1 MTFCIVSA
9 KTLNTQFFIVLF
21 PPATYNL
28 IIKIFLEFE
37 AASVITDYITK
48 NWALIL
54 VLLGFTVSL
63 ISTVFLDKKTI
74 MRMYALIVEVLALSI
89 LVYAEFYFADRNA
102 HRLVRTI
109 LIAVRYS
116 ATPFLFAQIIITIN
130 KRLRWLIFIP
140 AFILTLIDFISIP
153 TGIVFTVR
161 DDGKMIRGPL
171 GLLPYF
177 VVGLYCVFLIYLMI
191 KHSKKQTTERI
202 PIIFFC
208 FAFFSG
214 LILPFL
220 IGSDYSQL
228 FCATIAISM
237 FVYYVFSI
245 LQVTKLDPLTGLLNR
260 QAYYSDT
267 SSEPEE
273 ISALV
278 SIDMN
283 GLKAINDNE
292 GHLAG
297 DKAISTL
304 ADCLIRAAKRKQP
317 VYRVGGDE
325 FVIVCRKTPE
335 NEVIELTKR
344 IHKLVSETPYS
355 CSVGYGYSS
364 DGKKTIDELLSES
377 DEKMYAE
384 KELYYKNRGI
394 QRHRAVPKK
403 SEE

>member
-1 MTFCIVSA
+1 M
-9 KTLNTQFFIVLF
+9 
-21 PPATYNL
+21 
-28 IIKIFLEFE
+28 
-37 AASVITDYITK
+37 ITEYITK

-74 MRMYALIVEVLALSI
+74 FRMYALIVEVLILSI
-89 LVYAEFYFADRNA
+89 LVFAEFDMADQNA

-109 LIAVRYS
+109 LISVRYS
-116 ATPFLFAQIIITIN
+116 ATPFLIAQIIITII
-130 KRLRWLIFIP
+130 KKQRWYVFIP
-140 AFILTLIDFISIP
+140 AIILTFIDFISIH
-153 TGIVFTVR
+153 TGIVFSIG
-161 DDGKMIRGPL
+161 DDGKMNRGPL
-171 GLLPYF
+171 GILPYII
-177 VVGLYCVFLIYLMI
+177 VGLYCVFLVYLMI
-191 KHSKKQTTERI
+191 KNSKNQSTERV
-202 PIIFFC
+202 PIFFFC

-214 LILPFL
+214 IIMPFL
-220 IGSDYSQL
+220 IGSEYSQL

-245 LQVTKLDPLTGLLNR
+245 LQVTKKDPLTGLLNR

-267 SSEPEE
+267 SNEPEE
-273 ISALV
+273 ITALV

-283 GLKAINDNE
+283 GLKVINDNE

-304 ADCLIRAAKRKQP
+304 ANCFLRAAKRKQS

-325 FVIVCRKTPE
+325 FVIVCRKIPE
-335 NEVIELTKR
+335 ADVIELTKR
-344 IHKLVSETPYS
+344 IHKLVAETPYS

-364 DGKKTIDELLSES
+364 DGKKSIDELLSES

-384 KELYYKNRGI
+384 KQLYYKNKGNPR
-394 QRHRAVPKK
+394 RSTVPEKPQ
-403 SEE
+403 E

>member
-1 MTFCIVSA
+1 M
-9 KTLNTQFFIVLF
+9 
-21 PPATYNL
+21 
-28 IIKIFLEFE
+28 
-37 AASVITDYITK
+37 ITDYITK

-74 MRMYALIVEVLALSI
+74 MRMYALIIEVLALSI
-89 LVYAEFYFADRNA
+89 LVYTEFYLADHNA
-102 HRLVRTI
+102 HHLTRSI

-116 ATPFLFAQIIITIN
+116 ATPFLFAQIIITIS
-130 KRLRWLIFIP
+130 KRQRWLIFIP

-153 TGIVFTVR
+153 TGIVFSIR

-220 IGSDYSQL
+220 IGSDYSEL
-228 FCATIAISM
+228 FCETIAISM

-364 DGKKTIDELLSES
+364 DGKKSIDELLSES
-377 DEKMYAE
+377 DENMYAE
-384 KELYYKNRGI
+384 KELYYQNSGI
-394 QRHRAVPKK
+394 QRHRTVPKK